1 MTQAEITAA
10 LHKVRDSMAA
20 TPTTG
25 QRPAIAGEAFLR
37 ALADHGV
44 DYLFANPGTDFPPVV
59 EAFSRAKKTNAKV
72 PQPVLVPHENLAVA
86 MAHGAYLMNG
96 RPQAVM
102 VHVNVGT
109 ANTIN
114 NVTNL
119 ARDRVPLILA
129 AGRTPITEKG
139 SFGSRSRPIHW
150 AQEMFDQA
158 GMLRELVKWDYEL
171 RQPGQIGDVVSRSV
185 EVAMAHPR
193 GPVYLVLPR
202 EPLSATLSE
211 PIAPI
216 KPRAAAERV
225 YPDPKSI
232 DTLADWIAG
241 AERPLIIT
249 SVLPADAVRPLSALA
264 ERLAIPVVT
273 HNPRSVCLPSSHHMH
288 FGYEPGALLTDADLV
303 IVLESDVP
311 WIPHMQHPAA
321 GSRIVHV
328 AEDPIFSRYPM
339 RSFPSDLSV
348 QAGVVHSL
356 ETLIA
361 ALEPRLQLAEPRI
374 AARRARL
381 TERMHI
387 RRAQLVK
394 DSAAGDRIS
403 PAYLSRAIG
412 EAVGDDAIIF
422 NEYPLRA
429 DHCPREKPGTFYS
442 LGPAGGLGWGL
453 GAALGAKLAAPDKLI
468 VATLGDG
475 AYMFS
480 NPTVG
485 HWVSAKH
492 NLPILTVVFNNS
504 RYGAVRNSTLSMFK
518 DGVSGENDGRD
529 LADLDP
535 APPYDEMARAQGA
548 FAERVESPAALPGA
562 LARARDAVMN
572 EKRQALL
579 NVITPY

>member
-1 MTQAEITAA
+1 MSAA
-10 LHKVRDSMAA
+10 PA
-20 TPTTG
+20 PG
-25 QRPAIAGEAFLR
+25 QRQPIAAEAFLR

-44 DYLFANPGTDFPPVV
+44 DYMFVNPGTDFPPIV
-59 EAFSRAKKTNAKV
+59 EAFTRAKKTNAKV
-72 PQPVLVPHENLAVA
+72 PRPVLVPHENLAVA

-119 ARDRVPLILA
+119 SRDRVPLILA

-171 RQPGQIGDVVSRSV
+171 RQPSQVGDVVARSV

-193 GPVYLVLPR
+193 GPVYMVLPR
-202 EPLSATLSE
+202 EPLSAPLAE
-211 PIAPI
+211 PTAPL
-216 KPRAAAERV
+216 KTRAAAARV

-232 DTLADWIAG
+232 ATLAEWIAG
-241 AERPLIIT
+241 AERPLIIA
-249 SVLPADAVRPLSALA
+249 SILPGDAVPALDHLA
-264 ERLAIPVVT
+264 ERFAIPVIT

-288 FGYEPGALLTDADLV
+288 FGYEPGALLADADLV
-303 IVLESDVP
+303 IALESDVP
-311 WIPHMQHPAA
+311 WIPHLQHPAA
-321 GSRIVHV
+321 GARIAHV

-339 RSFPSDLSV
+339 RSFPSDLMV
-348 QAGVVHSL
+348 QAGVTHSL
-356 ETLIA
+356 E
-361 ALEPRLQLAEPRI
+361 ALGEQLERRFQHAEARV

-381 TERMHI
+381 TERMRT
-387 RRAQLVK
+387 RRAQLAK
-394 DSAAGDRIS
+394 DSAAGERIS
-403 PAYLSRAIG
+403 PAYLSRVIG
-412 EAVGDDAIIF
+412 EVVGDDAVIF

-429 DHCPREKPGTFYS
+429 DHCPRENPGTLFA
-442 LGPAGGLGWGL
+442 LGPAGGLGWGF

-518 DGVSGENDGRD
+518 DG
-529 LADLDP
+529 
-535 APPYDEMARAQGA
+535 
-548 FAERVESPAALPGA
+548 AAG
-562 LARARDAVMN
+562 
-572 EKRQALL
+572 
-579 NVITPY
+579 

>member
-1 MTQAEITAA
+1 
-10 LHKVRDSMAA
+10 MAVI
-20 TPTTG
+20 PTSG
-25 QRPAIAGEAFLR
+25 QRPAIAADAFLR

-44 DYLFANPGTDFPPVV
+44 DYFFANPGTDFPPIV

-72 PQPVLVPHENLAVA
+72 PRPVLVPHENLAVA

-96 RPQAVM
+96 HPQAVM

-114 NVTNL
+114 NLTNL
-119 ARDRVPLILA
+119 SRDRVPLILA

-171 RQPGQIGDVVSRSV
+171 RQPGQVGDVVARAV
-185 EVAMAHPR
+185 EVTMAHPR
-193 GPVYLVLPR
+193 GPAYLVLPR
-202 EPLSATLSE
+202 EPLSAPLIE

-216 KPRAAAERV
+216 KPRASAAPV
-225 YPDPKSI
+225 HPDP
-232 DTLADWIAG
+232 LAIASLAEWIAG

-249 SVLPADAVRPLSALA
+249 SVLPGDAVAPLEHLA
-264 ERLAIPVVT
+264 ERCAIPVIT

-288 FGYEPGALLTDADLV
+288 FGYEPGALLGDADLV

-311 WIPHMQHPAA
+311 WIPHLQHPPA
-321 GSRIVHV
+321 GCRV
-328 AEDPIFSRYPM
+328 AHMGEDPFYVRYPM
-339 RSFPSDLSV
+339 RSFPSDLVV
-348 QAGVVHSL
+348 QAGI
-356 ETLIA
+356 TN
-361 ALEPRLQLAEPRI
+361 ALTALSRAVDQRLQLAEARI

-381 TERMHI
+381 TERMRVRHI
-387 RRAQLVK
+387 QLAK
-394 DSAAGDRIS
+394 DSAAGERIS

-412 EAVGDDAIIF
+412 EAVGNDAVIF

-429 DHCPREKPGTFYS
+429 DHCPREKPGTLFA
-442 LGPAGGLGWGL
+442 LGPAGGLGWGF

-492 NLPILTVVFNNS
+492 GLPILTVIFNNS
-504 RYGAVRNSTLSMFK
+504 RYGAVRNATLSMFK
-518 DGVSGENDGRD
+518 DGVAGESDGRE

-548 FAERVESPAALPGA
+548 HAERVEEPAALPGA
-562 LARARDAVMN
+562 LERARDAVLN
-572 EKRQALL
+572 DKRQALV

>member
-1 MTQAEITAA
+1 
-10 LHKVRDSMAA
+10 MAA
-20 TPTTG
+20 ATTPG
-25 QRPAIAGEAFLR
+25 PRPAIAAEAFLR
-37 ALADHGV
+37 ALADHGT

-72 PQPVLVPHENLAVA
+72 PMPVLVPHENLAVA

-114 NVTNL
+114 NLTNL
-119 ARDRVPLILA
+119 SRDRVPLILA

-158 GMLRELVKWDYEL
+158 GMVRELVKWDYEL
-171 RQPGQIGDVVSRSV
+171 RTPGQVGDVVARSV

-193 GPVYLVLPR
+193 GPIYLVLPR
-202 EPLSATLSE
+202 EPLSAQVAE

-216 KPRAAAERV
+216 KPRTAAPRAH
-225 YPDPKSI
+225 PDPKTI
-232 DTLADWIAG
+232 ATLAEWIAA

-249 SVLPADAVRPLSALA
+249 SVLPADAVRTLGALA
-264 ERLAIPVVT
+264 EKCAIPVIT
-273 HNPRSVCLPSSHHMH
+273 HNPRSVCLPSSHPMH
-288 FGYEPGALLTDADLV
+288 FGYEPGALLADADLV
-303 IVLESDVP
+303 ISLESDVP
-311 WIPHMQHPAA
+311 WIPHLQHPPA
-321 GSRIVHV
+321 GARIVHMG
-328 AEDPIFSRYPM
+328 EDPFFVRYPM
-339 RSFPSDLSV
+339 RSFPSDLAV
-348 QAGVVHSL
+348 QAGVTNSL
-356 ETLIA
+356 E
-361 ALEPRLQLAEPRI
+361 ALLEAVGPRLQMAEARISARRTRLAE
-374 AARRARL
+374 
-381 TERMHI
+381 RMRT
-387 RRAQLVK
+387 RRAQLAK
-394 DSAAGDRIS
+394 DSVAGERIS

-412 EAVGDDAIIF
+412 EAVGEDAVIF

-429 DHCPREKPGTFYS
+429 DHCPREKPGTLYA

-485 HWVSAKH
+485 HWVSHKH
-492 NLPILTVVFNNS
+492 NLPILTIIFNNS

-518 DGVSGENDGRD
+518 DGVSGETDGRE

-535 APPYDEMARAQGA
+535 APPYDEMAKAQGA
-548 FAERVESPAALPGA
+548 HAERVEKPADLPGA

-572 EKRQALL
+572 DKRQALL